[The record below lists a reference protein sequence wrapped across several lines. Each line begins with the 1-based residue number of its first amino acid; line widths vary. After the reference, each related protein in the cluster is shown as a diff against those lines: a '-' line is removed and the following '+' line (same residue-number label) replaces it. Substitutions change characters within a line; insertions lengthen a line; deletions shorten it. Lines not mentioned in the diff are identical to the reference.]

1 MAFQEDCRGGKQ
13 VAFDRYQYCEDTVRI
28 TANRKSNS
36 VGKFMKTEHAHAADP
51 SIHSVFLPQQANEA
65 GGIENFPTFDWNKG

>member
-1 MAFQEDCRGGKQ
+1 
-13 VAFDRYQYCEDTVRI
+13 
-28 TANRKSNS
+28 
-36 VGKFMKTEHAHAADP
+36 MKTEHAHAADP